1 MHLNFSKKDMRGCK
15 WKSVLW
21 GGLCCPRGRQ
31 VHAKGAFRTGTGDPT
46 WCRER
51 APSGRAASPTRVRV
65 PRAPAPGAAPPARR
79 RSAARTWA
87 PAAPSLHAEQA
98 VGSREVRDTSLL
110 RQARSAAFAQ
120 IRAYKLVRPP
130 LQKCEYPKWSLFIIA
145 AAISR
150 SFQCYPQPWSP
161 HKLTAEPQ
169 GSRVTVA
176 PAPLPAFPWITP
188 PFSGR

>member
-87 PAAPSLHAEQA
+87 PAAPSLYTLN
-98 VGSREVRDTSLL
+98 RP
-110 RQARSAAFAQ
+110 SAAARLGTPHFCGKPGQQRLPRSELTNSSA
-120 IRAYKLVRPP
+120 RPCKNVNT
-130 LQKCEYPKWSLFIIA
+130 LSGA
-145 AAISR
+145 S
-150 SFQCYPQPWSP
+150 SSSP
-161 HKLTAEPQ
+161 
-169 GSRVTVA
+169 
-176 PAPLPAFPWITP
+176 P
-188 PFSGR
+188 PFPEVSSVIHSHGRHIN